1 MIKIKKTG
9 IVSDPIKKRDLLDH
23 VHKIVEEL
31 AVDWEAA
38 VKTIISDRAV
48 DQGGFLNSIWSE
60 VFDDGKTI
68 GFCGNDGVRYGI
80 FWEKGTK
87 LHWVPFYRYNNLNE
101 PVLAEWGKRVLGL
114 SEEEMLKM
122 GGIKTSLPALAPFMC
137 SLLLI
142 QDSASET
149 FKKLETKFEKE
160 IKSR

>member
-1 MIKIKKTG
+1 MVKIKKTG
-9 IVSDPIKKRDLLDH
+9 IVKNPMKKKDLLDH

-38 VKTIISDRAV
+38 VKMIISDKAV

-68 GFCGNDGVRYGI
+68 GFTGNDGVKYGI

-87 LHWVPFYRYNNLNE
+87 LHFTPFYRFGNVND
-101 PVLAEWGKRVLGL
+101 PILADWGRRVLGL
-114 SEEEMLKM
+114 DQETMLKM
-122 GGIKTSLPALAPFMC
+122 GGIQTSLPALAPFMR

-142 QDSASET
+142 QDSAPETFRKSET
-149 FKKLETKFEKE
+149 KHMRKL
-160 IKSR
+160 KSL